1 MECIYCGSP
10 DTKVTDTAKNGKR
23 TLRERTCQSCGK
35 WFCTEETAADIS
47 RQYIL
52 KNELK
57 AVRRLNS
64 AKASMAGSNAR

>member
-1 MECIYCGSP
+1 MKCIYCGSQ
-10 DTKVTDTAKNGKR
+10 DSKVTDSAKTGKK
-23 TLRERTCQSCGK
+23 TLRERTCQNCGK

-64 AKASMAGSNAR
+64 AKGSMVGSNAR